1 MPFIVQ
7 VVTVV
12 GCVGYLSYRNGQRSV
27 EDLTN
32 QLMNE
37 FSKRIEQKLT
47 SYLMTAHLA
56 NQLNSDAIRRGDL
69 RLDFNRPDRQRE
81 QYLWQQMQLFSNLT
95 WVTLGAEQDGSSLGV
110 WRPGEHQNLQ
120 FSVSNRSTHYY
131 GTYYDTNEQGML
143 TDLLRVEQPIFD
155 ARTRPWYK
163 EAVAAKTAIWTS
175 IYPGFTPGTVFIA
188 ASQPLYDRAGTFIG
202 VSASDIS
209 LLGIQTFLA
218 QNPVSPSGM
227 TFLIERSRN
236 ELEAP
241 GLLVASSSQEPP
253 FRKVPGQ
260 SPRRVNVLHS
270 KTPLIRETARSLR
283 EQFSDF
289 ATIQEQKTI
298 RYNLDQQ
305 SHFVQVVPFS
315 QKPGLDWLI
324 VIVVPA
330 SDVMSQ
336 IHEGTQATIWLCVTA
351 LTGVIILNTLISH
364 WLVKSIRGL
373 SQASQKIAQG
383 DFRHQVQVSG
393 IRELFTLAVLFN
405 QMSQEIQQSRQQL
418 EDYSRLLEQNVSDRT
433 QALQQEIE
441 HRAAAE
447 VALQAANQE
456 LQRLAYLDGLTQIA
470 NRRRFDERLMQEW
483 QRMKRDQLPLSLIL
497 CDIDYFKQ
505 YNDTYGHQVG
515 DDCLCHVSS
524 AIAAAVRRP
533 SDLAARYGGEEF
545 AVLLP
550 NTDLAGAREVAI
562 AIQSHIRDL
571 ARPHQRS
578 EVSHFVTVSFGV
590 ASLIPSEETAPEQLL
605 MQVDQALYRAKS
617 EGRDRIC

>member
-1 MPFIVQ
+1 MPFILQ

-12 GCVGYLSYRNGQRSV
+12 GWVGYLSYRNGQRSV

-32 QLMNE
+32 QLMTE

-56 NQLNSDAIRRGDL
+56 NQLNSDATRRGDL
-69 RLDFNRPDRQRE
+69 KLDLNQPNGQRE

-95 WVTLGAEQDGSSLGV
+95 WVTLGAKQDGSNIGV

-120 FSVSNRSTHYY
+120 LSFSNQSTHYY
-131 GTYYDTNEQGML
+131 GHYYNTNEQGNR
-143 TDLLRVEQPIFD
+143 TNLLRVERPVFD
-155 ARTRPWYK
+155 ARLRPWYQ

-188 ASQPLYDRAGTFIG
+188 ASQPLYDRAETFVG
-202 VSASDIS
+202 VSATHIS

-218 QNPVSPSGM
+218 QNPVSPSGI
-227 TFLIERSRN
+227 TFLIERARSD
-236 ELEAP
+236 LEAP

-253 FRKVPGQ
+253 FQKVPDQ
-260 SPRRVNVLHS
+260 APRRVNVLDS
-270 KTPLIRETARSLR
+270 KTPLIRDTARSLHQ
-283 EQFSDF
+283 QFGDF
-289 ATIQEQKTI
+289 ATIQQQINVHYTHEQ
-298 RYNLDQQ
+298 RSQ
-305 SHFVQVVPFS
+305 FVQVVPFS

-330 SDVMSQ
+330 SDVMAQ
-336 IHEGTQATIWLCVTA
+336 IYEGTQTTIWLCVVA
-351 LTGVIILNTLISH
+351 LMGVIILNTLISR

-383 DFRHQVQVSG
+383 DFRYQVQVSG
-393 IRELFTLAVLFN
+393 IRELSMLAVLFN

-418 EDYSRLLEQNVSDRT
+418 EDYSRRLEQNVSDRT

-470 NRRRFDERLMQEW
+470 NRRRFDERLRQEW
-483 QRMKRDQLPLSLIL
+483 QRMKRDQSPLSLIL

-505 YNDTYGHQVG
+505 YNDAYGHQVG
-515 DDCLCHVSS
+515 DDCLCMVAS

-571 ARPHQRS
+571 QRPHRRS
-578 EVSHFVTVSFGV
+578 EVSHFLTVSFGI